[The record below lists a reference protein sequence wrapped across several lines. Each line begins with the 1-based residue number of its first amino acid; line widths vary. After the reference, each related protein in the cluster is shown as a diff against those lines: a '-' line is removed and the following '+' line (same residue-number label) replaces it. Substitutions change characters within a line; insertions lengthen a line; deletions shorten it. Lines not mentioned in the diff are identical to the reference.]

1 MAKFIKAP
9 APVSFDLIGFRVDV
23 PVVAMLSIFLSI
35 KLLFFAPSARKA
47 LCQLIYTL

>member
-1 MAKFIKAP
+1 MAKFIKAL

-35 KLLFFAPSARKA
+35 KLLFFVPTLADRATEKA
-47 LCQLIYTL
+47 TV